1 MFSLLWQ
8 FCLEKDLVARGN
20 EIFGGIS
27 FPRKTF
33 SFGRDSVRGVGV
45 GAGEI
50 CGGIISD
57 ISVHFVRC
65 PLRAAKFKITP
76 FFTLDSGKGNSLK
89 RDFQVFYSSFQMEM
103 SCFSFSY
110 G

>member
-33 SFGRDSVRGVGV
+33 SFGRGNILEQQQIASLPDTNGFIDFI
-45 GAGEI
+45 EI
-50 CGGIISD
+50 A
-57 ISVHFVRC
+57 F
-65 PLRAAKFKITP
+65 LRKMYFWCKNA
-76 FFTLDSGKGNSLK
+76 
-89 RDFQVFYSSFQMEM
+89 
-103 SCFSFSY
+103 
-110 G
+110 